1 MLLNVSNDIISGD
14 APPFIILAFSG
25 TVLGVILA
33 LFIQLGQI
41 ATYRFSSSYLSFFS
55 VGRYLLIF
63 FCVVLLIFVLSIV
76 KILLDINSI
85 DWLIMVLVLSSS
97 GFFLGGGI
105 TVYHIGQEIK
115 R

>member
-1 MLLNVSNDIISGD
+1 MLLNISNEIICGD

-41 ATYRFSSSYLSFFS
+41 ATYKFSGICLSFFS
-55 VGRYLLIF
+55 VGRYFLLF
-63 FCVVLLIFVLSIV
+63 FCVVLLIFVLSVV

-85 DWLIMVLVLSSS
+85 DWLVMVLVLSSS

-105 TVYHIGQEIK
+105 MVYHIGQEIK